1 MKILC
6 PCPQLF
12 SKEALD
18 YLSSKTNLECKKISQ
33 KKFEVYAP
41 KFDALLIRFD
51 VNISEKIIGNHSK
64 IKSIICP
71 TTGLDHINLNLCKKY
86 GINIFCLK
94 GKKKFLQNIT
104 ATAELTIALL
114 LTIARNTHIA
124 TKSVLNYNWDQEKF
138 RGIELKDKIIGII
151 GFGRLGSI
159 VAKICN
165 SLSMKVFYYDTNK
178 KVQSTKFAKK
188 KSLNYILT
196 KSDFISIHIP
206 LEKKNIGFISKK
218 EFKKMKKNVII
229 INTSRGKII
238 KDNDLLEALK
248 KNHISGA
255 ALDVLSDENKSNLKQ
270 NKMIK
275 YAKKNNNL
283 LITPHIGGATQESII
298 KTDFFVINEF
308 LKKNN
313 IN

>member
-18 YLSSKTNLECKKISQ
+18 YLASRTKLECKKISQ
-33 KKFEVYAP
+33 KKFESYAP
-41 KFDALLIRFD
+41 KFDALLIRFNLKVSD
-51 VNISEKIIGNHSK
+51 KIIGSHSK

-71 TTGLDHINLNLCKKY
+71 TTGLDHINLGLCKKY
-86 GINIFCLK
+86 GINIYCLR
-94 GKKKFLQNIT
+94 GKKNFLQNIT

-114 LTIARNTHIA
+114 LAISRNMYPA
-124 TKSVLNYNWDQEKF
+124 SRSVLNYKWDQEKF

-159 VAKICN
+159 VAKICY
-165 SLSMKVFYYDTNK
+165 SLSMNVVYYDTNK
-178 KVQSTKFAKK
+178 KIKSTRFAQK
-188 KSLNYILT
+188 KSLNYILSN
-196 KSDFISIHIP
+196 SDFISLHIP
-206 LEKKNIGFISKK
+206 LEKKNIGFLSKK
-218 EFKKMKKNVII
+218 EFKKMKKNVFI

-238 KDNDLLEALK
+238 NDNDLLDVLK
-248 KNHISGA
+248 KKYISGA
-255 ALDVLSDENKSNLKQ
+255 ALDVLSDESETNIKQ

-275 YAKKNNNL
+275 YAKKNDNL
-283 LITPHIGGATQESII
+283 LITPHIGGATRESVI

-308 LKKNN
+308 LKKNK
-313 IN
+313 IH